1 MPKGI
6 SESFLRLLEAE
17 RPRAVKTAVAA
28 VVLAL
33 VGLQL
38 ADLADAPRLG
48 RDSMTYLTLLG
59 VGIVLGLALGRFAAH
74 RLTDRLKTQ
83 WSHTMREAG
92 SADSLAA
99 LDRRLRGLAPVPAW
113 RLPLVAVGFTLANIL
128 LFALLWV
135 DAPVAPTASLV
146 ILTADGLAL
155 GAWLGATAYRF
166 VFARTF
172 VNEVDGMVSR
182 GTLGVWGEA

>member
-6 SESFLRLLEAE
+6 SESFLHLLESE
-17 RPRAVKTAVAA
+17 RPRSTKTVIAA
-28 VVLAL
+28 VVLGL

-59 VGIVLGLALGRFAAH
+59 VGIVLGVGLGHLAAH
-74 RLTDRLKTQ
+74 RLTDRLKSQ
-83 WSHTMREAG
+83 WSHTMREA
-92 SADSLAA
+92 ATVDSLGA
-99 LDRRLRGLAPVPAW
+99 LDRRLRGLGPVPTW
-113 RLPLVAVGFTLANIL
+113 QVPLVAVGFTLANIL

-135 DAPVAPTASLV
+135 DAPIAPTASLV
-146 ILTADGLAL
+146 VLTADGLAI
-155 GAWLGATAYRF
+155 GAWLGMAAYRLL
-166 VFARTF
+166 FARTF
-172 VNEVDGMVSR
+172 VHEVDGLVAR